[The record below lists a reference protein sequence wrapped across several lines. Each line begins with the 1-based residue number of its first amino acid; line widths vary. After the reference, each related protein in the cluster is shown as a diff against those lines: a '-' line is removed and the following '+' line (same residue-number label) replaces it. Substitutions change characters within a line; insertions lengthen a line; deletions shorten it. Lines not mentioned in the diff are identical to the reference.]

1 MWPQV
6 SWGTVILSIAVSG
19 WLAIMAPEKAEA
31 IPAFSRQ
38 TGKPCST
45 CHSVVP
51 KLNQVGKNFRTNGF
65 RFPEDTEREAL
76 QNLKHVPRSAEIEVE
91 AEYQNEAE
99 CNHDPSERVGKRHGG
114 AAGSRSSEA
123 DR

>member
-6 SWGTVILSIAVSG
+6 SWSTVILSIAVSG

-51 KLNQVGKNFRTNGF
+51 KLNQMGQNFRTNGF
-65 RFPEDTEREAL
+65 RFPEAMKREAL
-76 QNLKHVPRSAEIEVE
+76 QNLNHVPRSAEIEVE
-91 AEYQNEAE
+91 AE
-99 CNHDPSERVGKRHGG
+99 CNHDPSERVGTGHGR
-114 AAGSRSSEA
+114 AAGSGSSEA